1 MSCQPKFRK
10 TVLAQAVAVAATG
23 LYSVPGWS
31 QDDATTEIEE
41 IVVTGIRGSLAS
53 SIAAK
58 ENSDQFIEAVSAEDI
73 GKLPD
78 VSIAESL
85 SRLPGVAAQRVNGRA
100 QVISIRGMGP
110 DFATTL
116 LNGRPQASSGDNRAF
131 EFDQFPSELINGAV
145 IYKTAD
151 AGMPGMGLSGTV
163 DLKAIRPLDHGE
175 QTIVMNIRRE
185 QNGHGEINSD
195 VSSKGW
201 RGSVSYVD
209 QFADG
214 TIGIALG
221 YAHTDTPGGVHKGK
235 SWWFDRQGASGDAF
249 VLLGQEVVGVSR
261 SQERDGYMGVIEW
274 RPDDNNHTLL
284 DVYYSEFEQEEIT
297 RGVYWFSTE
306 WTGSS
311 ILPGS
316 TANWGGVEVLQSG
329 TVTDVEPVL
338 RNDFNTRDDEVL
350 AVGLDHEHI
359 RGNWVFNAGLSYSRS
374 ERDEQVAE
382 TYVGLPSPDDMQ
394 FALSQ
399 NDFNTYTPGMDYTDV
414 DQLQLGDPA
423 PWGGWGHDGAIR
435 FPVVEEE
442 VDSYSFDAEYDLQDS
457 GIGNLFSRVTAGVNF
472 TSRNKEKDVFDN
484 DLFLK
489 NDRAPVNVDSQHI
502 VDPVD
507 LSFGGIQGGSI
518 SFDVPTVIDTYYDVS
533 PILNNDRWNKAWNVD
548 EEVTTLFVNFGIE
561 TELFGKPLF
570 GDIGIQ
576 YVDTDQS
583 SSGFSVPGG
592 GTTTPSQ
599 RTVAHSY
606 SDLLPSLNLKLQVAE
621 NQYLRLAA
629 GKTMARPR
637 MDEMRASTVTW
648 VGITG
653 EWSGNGGNPL
663 LEPWRADAF
672 DVGYEFYF
680 GSTSYVGVSY
690 FYKDLESYIYNDA
703 NEFDFTGLPND
714 SLIEPISNIGLMTQP
729 VNGQGGNVKG
739 TELSFALDSGLID
752 EDWAGLG
759 LVGSFSWTDSS
770 IEPDGPG
777 STTTLPGLSDEVR
790 SLTAYYERD
799 GFSFR
804 ISQRYR
810 SEFRGE
816 VVQLFATRGFTEIEP
831 ESVVDAQISY
841 TPQSGALEGTTFTL
855 QAYNLTNEP
864 YRTTTGPYDGVHLP
878 ELYEEFGTQYLL
890 GVSYK
895 F

>member
-185 QNGHGEINSD
+185 QNGHREINSD

-261 SQERDGYMGVIEW
+261 NQERDGYMGVIEW

-548 EEVTTLFVNFGIE
+548 EEVT
-561 TELFGKPLF
+561 
-570 GDIGIQ
+570 
-576 YVDTDQS
+576 
-583 SSGFSVPGG
+583 
-592 GTTTPSQ
+592 
-599 RTVAHSY
+599 
-606 SDLLPSLNLKLQVAE
+606 
-621 NQYLRLAA
+621 
-629 GKTMARPR
+629 
-637 MDEMRASTVTW
+637 
-648 VGITG
+648 
-653 EWSGNGGNPL
+653 
-663 LEPWRADAF
+663 
-672 DVGYEFYF
+672 
-680 GSTSYVGVSY
+680 
-690 FYKDLESYIYNDA
+690 
-703 NEFDFTGLPND
+703 
-714 SLIEPISNIGLMTQP
+714 
-729 VNGQGGNVKG
+729 
-739 TELSFALDSGLID
+739 
-752 EDWAGLG
+752 
-759 LVGSFSWTDSS
+759 
-770 IEPDGPG
+770 
-777 STTTLPGLSDEVR
+777 
-790 SLTAYYERD
+790 
-799 GFSFR
+799 
-804 ISQRYR
+804 
-810 SEFRGE
+810 
-816 VVQLFATRGFTEIEP
+816 
-831 ESVVDAQISY
+831 
-841 TPQSGALEGTTFTL
+841 
-855 QAYNLTNEP
+855 
-864 YRTTTGPYDGVHLP
+864 
-878 ELYEEFGTQYLL
+878 
-890 GVSYK
+890 
-895 F
+895 